1 MSADGRGELME
12 LGWRLFG
19 WKRVK
24 LTSAD
29 CSGRL
34 REISGEMRIERI
46 EFEGELT
53 VCFDAARPDVKRIV
67 LRDGERLEIVDSGGL
82 PQLLDRVWKWR
93 GVALI
98 VLILG
103 ALTVFLPTRLLLF
116 RVEGNGE
123 VPARRILEEA
133 EGCGLYFGA
142 SRRELRSEQ
151 VKNHLLYAI
160 PELRWAGVNTNGCI
174 ATITV
179 SVRDDG
185 DAPEEEMPGDIVA
198 VADGVVTEVFPQS
211 GTALVSPGQAVK
223 EGQMLISGMTDLGLS
238 TRADRAEGEVYALT
252 RRSVTVRLPEK
263 TVVKRETGAVVKKFS
278 LLIGK
283 KRVNFSNDSGILHG
297 TCVKMRTVN
306 YMTLPGGFSL
316 PVAVVTETYTL
327 CETEEIERAG
337 EEQTLLDAAERW
349 VRGKMIAG
357 KVETEDRYFRGNTL
371 EVTFGCRELIGGFR
385 PGIYMERD
393 TNDRENGERRTG

>member
-1 MSADGRGELME
+1 ME
-12 LGWRLFG
+12 LSRRIFG
-19 WKRVK
+19 WKRLR

-29 CSGRL
+29 CAARL
-34 REISGEMRIERI
+34 REISGEMQIEGI
-46 EFEGELT
+46 VFEGELT
-53 VCFDAARPDVKRIV
+53 VRFDAARADVKRIK
-67 LRDGERLEIVDSGGL
+67 LRSGDRLEVVDSGGL
-82 PQLLDRVWKWR
+82 PSLIDRVWKWR
-93 GVALI
+93 IAAVVAVLLGV
-98 VLILG
+98 
-103 ALTVFLPTRLLLF
+103 LTVFLPTRLLFF

-185 DAPEEEMPGDIVA
+185 DAPEEDVPGDIVA
-198 VADGVVTEVFPQS
+198 VADGVVTQVTPQS

-238 TRADRAEGEVYALT
+238 TRADRAEGEVYGLT

-263 TVVKRETGAVVKKFS
+263 TVVKTGTGAVVKKFS

-327 CETEEIERAG
+327 CETEETIRAG
-337 EEQTLLDAAERW
+337 EEQKLLDAAARW

-357 KVETEDRYFRGNTL
+357 TVETEERYFDGNTL
-371 EVTFGCRELIGGFR
+371 EVEFGCRELIGVFR

>member
-1 MSADGRGELME
+1 ME

-29 CSGRL
+29 CGSRL

-46 EFEGELT
+46 EFEGELA
-53 VCFDAARPDVKRIV
+53 VCFDAARGDVKRIS
-67 LRDGERLEIVDSGGL
+67 LRDGERLEIVDSGGVPRVL
-82 PQLLDRVWKWR
+82 EWVWKWR
-93 GVALI
+93 VAAI
-98 VLILG
+98 FVVILG
-103 ALTVFLPTRLLLF
+103 ALTVFLPTRLLFF

-133 EGCGLYFGA
+133 KVCGLYFGA

-160 PELRWAGVNTNGCI
+160 PELRWAGVNTDGCI

-179 SVRDDG
+179 AERDG
-185 DAPEEEMPGDIVA
+185 GEVEEEDVPGDIVA
-198 VADGVVTEVFPQS
+198 VADGVITEVFPQS

-223 EGQMLISGMTDLGLS
+223 EGQILISGMTDLGIS
-238 TRADRAEGEVYALT
+238 TRADRAEGEVYGLT

-263 TVVKRETGAVVKKFS
+263 TVVKRETGAVVRKFS

-283 KRVNFSNDSGILHG
+283 KRVNFANDSGILHG

-327 CETEEIERAG
+327 CETEEANRAG
-337 EEQTLLDAAERW
+337 EEQKLLDAAARW

-357 KVETEDRYFRGNTL
+357 TVENEDRYFQGNTL
-371 EVTFGCRELIGGFR
+371 EVTFGCRELIGVFR

-393 TNDRENGERRTG
+393 TNDRENGER

>member
-1 MSADGRGELME
+1 ME
-12 LGWRLFG
+12 LSRRIFG
-19 WKRVK
+19 WKRVR

-29 CSGRL
+29 CAGRL
-34 REISGEMRIERI
+34 REISGEMRIEGI

-53 VCFDAARPDVKRIV
+53 VYFDAARGDVRKIA
-67 LRDGERLEIVDSGGL
+67 LRDGERLEVIGSGGL
-82 PQLLDRVWKWR
+82 PRLLEWVWAWR
-93 GVALI
+93 AAAAF

-103 ALTVFLPTRLLLF
+103 ILTVLLPTRLLFF
-116 RVEGNGE
+116 RVEGNGD
-123 VPARRILEEA
+123 VPARLILEEA
-133 EGCGLYFGA
+133 KEAGVFFGA
-142 SRRELRSEQ
+142 SRRDVRSEQ

-179 SVRDDG
+179 SVRDTG
-185 DAPEEEMPGDIVA
+185 EEPEEELPGDIVA
-198 VADGVVTEVFPQS
+198 VTDALVTEVVPQA
-211 GTALVSPGQAVK
+211 GTALVSPGQAVQ
-223 EGQMLISGMTDLGLS
+223 EGQMLISGMTDLGIS
-238 TRADRAEGEVYALT
+238 TRADRAEGEVYGLT
-252 RRSVTVRLPEK
+252 RRSVTAVLPEK
-263 TVVKRETGAVVKKFS
+263 TVIKAETGVVVRKFS

-327 CETEEIERAG
+327 CETEVQDRAG
-337 EEQTLLDAAERW
+337 EEQKLLDAAVRW
-349 VRGKMIAG
+349 VRGQMIAG
-357 KVETEDRYFRGNTL
+357 TVETEERTPEGAALT
-371 EVTFGCRELIGGFR
+371 VTFGCRELIGVFR

-393 TNDRENGERRTG
+393 TNDRESGERRTG